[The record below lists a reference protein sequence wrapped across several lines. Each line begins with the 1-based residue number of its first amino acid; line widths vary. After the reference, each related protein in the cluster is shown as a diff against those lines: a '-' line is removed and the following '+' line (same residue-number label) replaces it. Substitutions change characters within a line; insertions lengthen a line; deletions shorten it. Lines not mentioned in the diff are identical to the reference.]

1 MRQFVAAQPL
11 PAPGDEV
18 QPDRTMLPWVDF
30 LRAHGIE
37 ALYPVGTIAEVMADM
52 GDRIG
57 GVTQQTTNAIDW
69 TGDLL
74 SLRIRQ
80 DSLRDRLA
88 MQLDSLERDFN
99 RLTAVAEDLPGVSR
113 EVAAELNAAL
123 AEAMA
128 TFNAGVDNAFADID
142 RQRMALQHYV
152 SAEREAL
159 VAQAQQAAEE
169 LPQLTITQSPAGVP
183 TVASDEAGALS
194 LQEIYRR
201 CIGSVVSIV
210 TVTPSGKASGTG
222 IIMSEDGYVITNHH
236 VIESA
241 QAVSVLTA
249 DSREYT
255 ASIIGSDETSDLAV
269 LKIEAEGL
277 QAAEF
282 GDSSVLQVGD
292 SVAAIG
298 DPLGTALRGTMT
310 DGIVSAINRDLT
322 VNDRTMSLIQ
332 TNAALNNGNSGGP
345 LINCYGQVIGIN
357 TMKMSNFYSSST
369 TVEGIGFAIPID
381 TAKPIIDELI
391 EKGYV
396 SGRPAIGID
405 GETLPATYRIYYR
418 LPQGIY
424 VTRVYRNSDAAAKG
438 ISEGDIITAI
448 NGVSVTTME
457 QLNRVKNQF
466 TAGQTITLTI
476 YHGGVSSDVEIIL
489 MDRAN
494 A

>member
-1 MRQFVAAQPL
+1 MNGIRIRPFEAAAILAALTLLTGCSLLKFSVDTGGEPLSKEETRMRLLTRGFYYEASDEVTAAADSIAADSDDAELQRRTIRWKLRTTRAAVDAAMQQAPELALLDTWMLYRKARHLAFDLLTPERYELMRQFVAAQPL

-159 VAQAQQAAEE
+159 VAQAQQAADDAIAKTLAA
-169 LPQLTITQSPAGVP
+169 LPALVGKVVFWIVLLVAALVGVP
-183 TVASDEAGALS
+183 FLLGFWAGGWRERA
-194 LQEIYRR
+194 RR
-201 CIGSVVSIV
+201 R
-210 TVTPSGKASGTG
+210 KA
-222 IIMSEDGYVITNHH
+222 
-236 VIESA
+236 
-241 QAVSVLTA
+241 
-249 DSREYT
+249 
-255 ASIIGSDETSDLAV
+255 
-269 LKIEAEGL
+269 
-277 QAAEF
+277 
-282 GDSSVLQVGD
+282 
-292 SVAAIG
+292 
-298 DPLGTALRGTMT
+298 
-310 DGIVSAINRDLT
+310 
-322 VNDRTMSLIQ
+322 DRTKQ
-332 TNAALNNGNSGGP
+332 
-345 LINCYGQVIGIN
+345 
-357 TMKMSNFYSSST
+357 
-369 TVEGIGFAIPID
+369 E
-381 TAKPIIDELI
+381 
-391 EKGYV
+391 
-396 SGRPAIGID
+396 
-405 GETLPATYRIYYR
+405 
-418 LPQGIY
+418 
-424 VTRVYRNSDAAAKG
+424 
-438 ISEGDIITAI
+438 
-448 NGVSVTTME
+448 
-457 QLNRVKNQF
+457 
-466 TAGQTITLTI
+466 
-476 YHGGVSSDVEIIL
+476 
-489 MDRAN
+489 
-494 A
+494 